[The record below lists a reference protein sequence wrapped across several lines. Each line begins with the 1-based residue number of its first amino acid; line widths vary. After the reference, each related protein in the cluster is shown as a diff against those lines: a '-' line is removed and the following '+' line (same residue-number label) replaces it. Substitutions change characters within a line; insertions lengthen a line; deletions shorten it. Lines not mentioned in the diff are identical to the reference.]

1 MMPEGEVR
9 DESVWERLLRNAEA
23 KLTELTDKFTKLQ
36 ATQEQTQ
43 LNWATT
49 TQERDESD
57 AKVRALTDVISAARA
72 ALSWDIPWIPGEHAY
87 TQVKQRIDNALAILS
102 PNPADPSVE
111 DIDAAM
117 LYQDHPDNTDF
128 AGRQL
133 PKPHSGP
140 LEVA

>member
-1 MMPEGEVR
+1 MPEGEVR
-9 DESVWERLLRNAEA
+9 DESAWERLLRNCEA
-23 KLTELTDKFTKLQ
+23 KLSDLTVKFTNLQ

-49 TQERDESD
+49 TAERDESD
-57 AKVRALTDVISAARA
+57 AKARVLVAKVESARA
-72 ALSWDIPWIPGEHAY
+72 ALSGDIPWIPGEHAY
-87 TQVKQRIDNALAILS
+87 TQAKQRIDNALAILGDDPVPAS
-102 PNPADPSVE
+102 PPAE
-111 DIDAAM
+111 ATEAT

-133 PKPHSGP
+133 PRPHSGP